1 MRFQK
6 VISSRIKS
14 ICYYSL
20 EKVLEVAFVDSV
32 TYQFIKVSEK
42 THNDFLTAKSK
53 GRFFDGVIKGKYLC
67 RKQDESLKAKL

>member
-1 MRFQK
+1 MHFQK

-14 ICYYSL
+14 ISYFSS

-42 THNDFLTAKSK
+42 THHDFLTATSK
-53 GRFFDGVIKGKYLC
+53 DRFFEGVIKGKYLC
-67 RKQDESLKAKL
+67 RKTG

>member
-1 MRFQK
+1 MHFQK
-6 VISSRIKS
+6 VVSSRIKS
-14 ICYYSL
+14 ISYFSS
-20 EKVLEVAFVDSV
+20 EKVLEVDFVDSV

-67 RKQDESLKAKL
+67 RKQNASLNEKV

>member
-1 MRFQK
+1 MHFQK

-14 ICYYSL
+14 ISYYSS

-32 TYQFIKVSEK
+32 AYQFIKVSEK

-53 GRFFDGVIKGKYLC
+53 GRFYDGVIKGKYLC
-67 RKQDESLKAKL
+67 RKKRLSL

>member
-1 MRFQK
+1 MHFQK

-14 ICYYSL
+14 ISYFSS

-42 THNDFLTAKSK
+42 THNDFLTANPKAVFLK
-53 GRFFDGVIKGKYLC
+53 VLLKVNIFAEKLA
-67 RKQDESLKAKL
+67 ESLKAIA